1 MPSGTK
7 LKYLCK
13 DSNFTIQNW
22 SRKSRMGQQGVDQSM
37 YIMHVTHDTKHAKVI
52 FQSVKPFL
60 CVLKLMP
67 SDAKS
72 IYLFKGPNFA
82 I

>member
-1 MPSGTK
+1 
-7 LKYLCK
+7 
-13 DSNFTIQNW
+13 
-22 SRKSRMGQQGVDQSM
+22 MGQQGVDPSM

-60 CVLKLMP
+60 SMLKLMP
-67 SDAKS
+67 SGAKF
-72 IYLFKGPNFA
+72 IYFFKGSNFV